1 MTDDQWLWAKKQD
14 ENGFFKWL
22 PLTAHLRDTR
32 QVAGLLWEHW
42 LNDGVR
48 QTITRSLDEP
58 DEERARTLVCFLGA
72 VHDIGKATPAFQTQK
87 GYANSP
93 DLDQRLLERL
103 ERAGFGVLGG
113 ASLASCREIG
123 RASCRE
129 RV

>member
-48 QTITRSLDEP
+48 QTITRLSLI
-58 DEERARTLVCFLGA
+58 
-72 VHDIGKATPAFQTQK
+72 HI
-87 GYANSP
+87 
-93 DLDQRLLERL
+93 
-103 ERAGFGVLGG
+103 
-113 ASLASCREIG
+113 
-123 RASCRE
+123 
-129 RV
+129 

>member
-48 QTITRSLDEP
+48 QTITRSLNEP
-58 DEERARTLVCFLGA
+58 DEDFDVILSS
-72 VHDIGKATPAFQTQK
+72 GKRYPVF
-87 GYANSP
+87 
-93 DLDQRLLERL
+93 
-103 ERAGFGVLGG
+103 
-113 ASLASCREIG
+113 LASDDISSITALFGIE
-123 RASCRE
+123 
-129 RV
+129 